1 MALDFSA
8 ADAALKEDYQPAIRE
23 QLNQNIMLLQ
33 QVETNTDDV
42 EGREAVLALH
52 TGRNSGVGARS
63 ESGGSSGTLPTA
75 GSQAYTNARIPVKY
89 NYGRLQVTGPIIE
102 GMKSDRGSFTRA
114 IDTESKGLVQDLKR
128 DVNRQCYTPSTG
140 IIGTVVSFST
150 GASGTITF
158 ATEAEARRLEVG
170 MIVDIYDG
178 DYLAD
183 DTAVT
188 VTAVSVSTKT
198 VTFDAL
204 DAAVD
209 AGDWVVRAG
218 VVPVAISSKATE
230 DNALE
235 IHGLE
240 DIVTD
245 GVGTA
250 GHSAGLP
257 SPWLH
262 GIDGTA
268 STVWAS
274 YQNAVS
280 AAPTDSVFEE
290 AMDEVFLNSGEDV
303 DLVVT
308 SHKASRAFAATQKSQ
323 KRYVN
328 SQDLKGGFNALT
340 IQTGRGEVAL
350 YPERDCLDDVA
361 FLLSTDRL
369 THWVMS
375 DWSFMDRDGAVLS
388 RVADNDA
395 YEATLYKYHELG
407 TDRRNAHGK
416 LTNLTV

>member
-8 ADAALKEDYQPAIRE
+8 ASAALKEDYQPAIRE
-23 QLNQNIMLLQ
+23 QLNQNVMLLA
-33 QVETNTDDV
+33 QVETNTADV
-42 EGREAVLALH
+42 EGEEAVLSLH
-52 TGRNSGVGARS
+52 TGRNSGVGARA
-63 ESGGSSGTLPTA
+63 ESGTLPTA
-75 GSQAYTNARIPVKY
+75 GQQAYTKARIPVKF
-89 NYGRLQVTGPIIE
+89 NYGRIQVTGPIIE

-114 IDTESKGLVQDLKR
+114 IDSESKGIVADLKR

-140 IIGTVVSFST
+140 IIGTVTAVST
-150 GASGTITF
+150 NTVTF
-158 ATEAEARRLEVG
+158 ATEAEVRRLEVG
-170 MIVDIYDG
+170 NSYDFYDG

-183 DTAVT
+183 DQDEVL
-188 VTAVSVSTKT
+188 VSVDISAKT
-198 VTFDAL
+198 ATFTGL
-204 DAAVD
+204 SGVD

-230 DNALE
+230 DNANE

-245 GVGTA
+245 GTSTA
-250 GHSAGLP
+250 GHSGGIA

-262 GIDGTA
+262 GIDGS
-268 STVWAS
+268 STTIWSS
-274 YQNAVS
+274 YQSAVS

-290 AMDEVFLNSGEDV
+290 AMDEVYLDSGQDV
-303 DLVVT
+303 DLIVT

-328 SQDLKGGFNALT
+328 NLDLQGGFKALSV
-340 IQTGRGEVAL
+340 QTGRGEVAL

-361 FLLSTDRL
+361 FLLSTANL

-388 RVADNDA
+388 RVANTDA

-407 TDRRNAHGK
+407 TDKRNAHGK
-416 LTNLTV
+416 ITDLTV